1 MKPVLVVNAE
11 NGWDNVSY
19 VLDSEAMT
27 PEQWDQLEEVCEKHD
42 YILIDWKSFSNV
54 ESFLQDH
61 E

>member
-1 MKPVLVVNAE
+1 
-11 NGWDNVSY
+11 
-19 VLDSEAMT
+19 VLDGENIT
-27 PEQWDQLEEVCEKHD
+27 PEQWEKLEELCEKHD